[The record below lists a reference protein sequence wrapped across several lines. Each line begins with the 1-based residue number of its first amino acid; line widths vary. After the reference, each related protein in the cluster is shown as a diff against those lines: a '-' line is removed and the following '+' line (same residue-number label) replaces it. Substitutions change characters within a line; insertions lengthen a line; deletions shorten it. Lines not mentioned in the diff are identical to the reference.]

1 MQIERIND
9 LILLELAEA
18 INREVIIPNS
28 LVTVT
33 FVDCDKDLK
42 KARVGVSVLP
52 DNMAGSTLRAL
63 KKSTPQLI
71 AILKKRIKIRKL
83 PHFVWEF
90 DATEREAERLEKLI
104 AEAE

>member
-9 LILLELAEA
+9 LILIELAEA
-18 INREVIIPNS
+18 INREVVIPNA

-42 KARVGVSVLP
+42 KAKVGFSVLP
-52 DNMAGSTLRAL
+52 DNMAGNTLRTL
-63 KKSTPQLI
+63 KKTKPKLI
-71 AILKKRIKIRKL
+71 AILKKRKKKRKL
-83 PHFVWEF
+83 PHFNWEF
-90 DATEREAERLEKLI
+90 DATEREAEKLEKLI